1 MASGTISGSGS
12 YVTLKISWSSTAG
25 SGGSTVKAT
34 LYAVNDTY
42 DYYYATVNNGYSL
55 TINGNTVSG
64 STAKLSAAE
73 GGTAT
78 LISSSVWV
86 AYTGS
91 KSITISGA
99 ANMSNIYRKGNTSL
113 GTRSVS
119 GAATLDTIGSKPSAS
134 AISAPTTSVISET
147 AKSITVSWT
156 KNADSTV
163 TYTLQVSKNGGSYAN
178 VKTGIANA
186 TVSYSYVITAG
197 QGNTYRF
204 RLCAVNSSGSS
215 DYSYSGTVTTNKLT
229 APTIGTLSTYNP
241 YVTTTLSVP
250 LSGGAQTDGGSFT
263 RRAALYYG
271 STLLANCTAPSNG
284 NTTASIT
291 YAAANFASKLG
302 TTKYSGT
309 FKIVA
314 WTQNSNGSKSS
325 TVSKNF
331 TVNINTDGGAVP
343 TLASPTLSGGFTG
356 YTGTCFIA
364 GISSL
369 KVTSGSASANRAP
382 SGTTLTYSIS
392 CTGFSSVA
400 SSSATFSKPTA
411 GRKTITVTVTD
422 SRGLST
428 SKTVYCRFQS
438 WAKPTISITKCERN
452 STTPTTINVT
462 YSVSY
467 SPIYN
472 TYGTDGNTAG
482 TQINGISI
490 QQYTTAST
498 YTSCTSPIA
507 ITGVSAEKSC
517 TVTVRAAD
525 KIATTT
531 YGAAS
536 KGVGT
541 TAIYTS
547 MRSHGIGL
555 NCVPGSGYRLDVN
568 GKVRFGNANYNI
580 TMNNGYLTTNTSTGS
595 YLKGNTGYALI
606 NSEAPAGN
614 YVALLKSNSTGGYF
628 TLSSYQDRFLLSY
641 TDSATV
647 DAGTNSTTYSTTL
660 MNEDGN
666 AIFGRFVT
674 SNSGFYAGSSLYGKD
689 HVELSGANP
698 YIDFHYNNSA
708 ESYTSRLYES
718 VSGTL
723 RVTGAFV
730 VNDNLS
736 TFGRLTATDGV
747 SSSSWLRTS
756 GNYGWY
762 SQDHGGGIYMNDDT
776 TVRIYNNK
784 KFYTGSEATD
794 AIRTPGG
801 IKGKTFGFTND
812 VSSYITAREGGGFD
826 FWYTDKGIR
835 IVFDGSGKIYRCSP
849 DGIWTLLTD

>member
-25 SGGSTVKAT
+25 SGGSTVTAT

-55 TINGNTVSG
+55 TVNGTTVSG
-64 STAKLSAAE
+64 STAKLSATE

-86 AYTGS
+86 PYTGS
-91 KSITISGA
+91 KSITLSGTA
-99 ANMSNIYRKGNTSL
+99 DMSNIYRNGSTSL

-119 GAATLDTIGSKPSAS
+119 GTATLDTIGSKPSAS
-134 AISAPTTSVISET
+134 VISAPTTSVISET
-147 AKSITVSWT
+147 ATSITISWG
-156 KNADSTV
+156 KNTDSTA
-163 TYTLQVSKNGGSYAN
+163 TYTLQVSKNGGSYTN
-178 VKTGIANA
+178 VKTSIANA
-186 TVSYSYVITAG
+186 TVSYAYAITAG

-204 RLCAVNSSGSS
+204 RLCAVNNMGSS
-215 DYSYSGTVTTNKLT
+215 SYSYSGTVTTNKLT
-229 APTIGTLSTYNP
+229 APAIGTLSTYNP
-241 YVTTTLSVP
+241 YVTATLSVP
-250 LSGGAQTDGGSFT
+250 LSGGSQTDGGAFT

-284 NTTASIT
+284 NTTVSIT

-302 TTKYSGT
+302 TTKYSDT

-331 TVNINTDGGAVP
+331 TVNLNSDGGAVP
-343 TLASPTLSGGFTG
+343 TLAAPTLSGGFTG
-356 YTGTCFIA
+356 YTTTCFIA

-392 CTGFSSVA
+392 CTGFSAVA

-438 WAKPTISITKCERN
+438 WAKPTVKITKAERN

-462 YSVSY
+462 YTVSY

-472 TYGTDGNTAG
+472 TYGADANTAG
-482 TQINGISI
+482 TQINGISA
-490 QQYTTAST
+490 QQYTTSST
-498 YTSCTSPIA
+498 YTACTSPIT
-507 ITGVSAEKSC
+507 ITGISAENSC
-517 TVTVRAAD
+517 TVTVRASD

-531 YGAAS
+531 YGTAS
-536 KGVGT
+536 KSVGT
-541 TAIYTS
+541 TVVYTA

-555 NCVPGSGYRLDVN
+555 NCVPSSGYRLDVN
-568 GKVRFGNANYNI
+568 GAVRFGNSTYNTTI
-580 TMNNGYLTTNTSTGS
+580 SNGYLTTNTYTGT
-595 YLKGNTGYALI
+595 YIKGNTGRALI
-606 NSEAPAGN
+606 NSDAPAGN
-614 YVALLKSNSTGGYF
+614 YVALYKGNSTNGNF
-628 TLSSYQDRFLLSY
+628 TLGNTGVNFILNY
-641 TDSATV
+641 TDGDTV
-647 DAGTNSTTYSTTL
+647 AEGANSVTYRTVL
-660 MNEDGN
+660 MDEDGN
-666 AIFGRFVT
+666 ATFGRFVT
-674 SNSGFYAGSSLYGKD
+674 SNSGFYAGSSVYGKD

-698 YIDFHYNNSA
+698 YIDFHYDNST

-718 VSGTL
+718 ASGTL

-730 VNDNLS
+730 VNGNLS

-747 SSSSWLRTS
+747 SASNWIRTN

-762 SQDHGGGIYMNDDT
+762 SQEHGGGIYMNDDT

-784 KFYTGSEATD
+784 KFYTGSEASD
-794 AIRTPGG
+794 AIKTPGG
-801 IKGKTFGFTND
+801 IQGKTLAFTND
-812 VSSYITAREGGGFD
+812 TTSYITARTGGGFD
-826 FWYTDKGIR
+826 FWFTDQGLR
-835 IVFDGSGKIYRCSP
+835 IVFEGGKIYKCTA
-849 DGIWTLLTD
+849 DGMWTILAE